1 MAKKCNNAPCSA
13 SFCFATS
20 CSEVDQPVLSPL
32 SSQASELVGLWLMSP
47 AAVQRAL
54 MLSND
59 IFFKDHVVVVG
70 TLLAGI
76 GPTCRGYP
84 WCRPQ

>member
-1 MAKKCNNAPCSA
+1 
-13 SFCFATS
+13 
-20 CSEVDQPVLSPL
+20 
-32 SSQASELVGLWLMSP
+32 
-47 AAVQRAL
+47 

>member
-1 MAKKCNNAPCSA
+1 MTAGQTNNLVGFVLHV
-13 SFCFATS
+13 FCF
-20 CSEVDQPVLSPL
+20 VLPL
-32 SSQASELVGLWLMSP
+32 CCQLVVLHALIL
-47 AAVQRAL
+47 AIDLQRAL

-59 IFFKDHVVVVG
+59 VFFKNHVVIID

>member
-1 MAKKCNNAPCSA
+1 MSLCCL
-13 SFCFATS
+13 CITI
-20 CSEVDQPVLSPL
+20 PVP
-32 SSQASELVGLWLMSP
+32 
-47 AAVQRAL
+47 VQRAL

-59 IFFKDHVVVVG
+59 IFFKDYVVVVG

>member
-1 MAKKCNNAPCSA
+1 MM
-13 SFCFATS
+13 FF
-20 CSEVDQPVLSPL
+20 
-32 SSQASELVGLWLMSP
+32 G
-47 AAVQRAL
+47 AVQRAL

-59 IFFKDHVVVVG
+59 IFFKDHVVIVG